1 MRERFIAARSI
12 DRPLCRGRP
21 GSGVGYMWQNWDRR
35 LRENLNF
42 EGWGVNMEGEDGVID
57 GEVGSDE
64 VDVGPSC

>member
-1 MRERFIAARSI
+1 
-12 DRPLCRGRP
+12 
-21 GSGVGYMWQNWDRR
+21 MWQNWDRR